1 MNEQGISNKFGVP
14 VSKTSPKERIR
25 ELMAMRNEWKLYRR
39 KCDATGKDI
48 ISAYAADAPFTIY
61 KNDIWW
67 GDTWDATQYGRD
79 FDFTRPFFEQFAEL
93 QKVVPREGTSVF
105 NSENC
110 DYNGHVRNSR
120 NCYLNGLAANCED
133 LLYSYWM
140 VNTKDTA
147 DSIFTNNS
155 TLCYECTHGENL
167 YDCIMVEESNGV
179 SESYFCYQMKG
190 CDHTMFSANLNNKS
204 YYLFNEPCTKEEFE
218 VAKKKYINGS
228 YQAFQEGVRQ
238 FEEIKSQTIR
248 RATNNVNCEDC
259 AGDHMLN
266 SRNCSD
272 GYEVKDSED
281 VYNTV
286 SAANSKDIY
295 SSYSAGWPA
304 CEEIYYCS
312 TTRGSMKCKFCY
324 YCWTSSDLTYC
335 ENCVSSKDS
344 FGCIG
349 LRQKKYCILNKQY
362 AKEEYEALVPRIIE
376 HMKNTGEWGE
386 YFPHSLSSFAYN
398 ETSANNFF
406 PLTKEEAIHRGW
418 RWKDE
423 EKQEFLPASVTSIPD
438 KIAEVNSSITKEVLA
453 CQNCKRN
460 YKIVPQELAFY
471 QKQSLPVPHYCHIC
485 RHMRRLSLE
494 NPMELFDG
502 HCNKCN
508 AVIKTTYK
516 PGHKEIVYCE
526 KCYLEA
532 VY

>member
-1 MNEQGISNKFGVP
+1 
-14 VSKTSPKERIR
+14 
-25 ELMAMRNEWKLYRR
+25 
-39 KCDATGKDI
+39 
-48 ISAYAADAPFTIY
+48 
-61 KNDIWW
+61 
-67 GDTWDATQYGRD
+67 
-79 FDFTRPFFEQFAEL
+79 
-93 QKVVPREGTSVF
+93 
-105 NSENC
+105 
-110 DYNGHVRNSR
+110 
-120 NCYLNGLAANCED
+120 
-133 LLYSYWM
+133 
-140 VNTKDTA
+140 
-147 DSIFTNNS
+147 
-155 TLCYECTHGENL
+155 
-167 YDCIMVEESNGV
+167 
-179 SESYFCYQMKG
+179 
-190 CDHTMFSANLNNKS
+190 
-204 YYLFNEPCTKEEFE
+204 
-218 VAKKKYINGS
+218 
-228 YQAFQEGVRQ
+228 
-238 FEEIKSQTIR
+238 
-248 RATNNVNCEDC
+248 
-259 AGDHMLN
+259 
-266 SRNCSD
+266 
-272 GYEVKDSED
+272 
-281 VYNTV
+281 
-286 SAANSKDIY
+286 
-295 SSYSAGWPA
+295 
-304 CEEIYYCS
+304 
-312 TTRGSMKCKFCY
+312 
-324 YCWTSSDLTYC
+324 WTSSDLTYC

-362 AKEEYEALVPRIIE
+362 TKEEYEALVPRIIE
-376 HMKNTGEWGE
+376 HMKTTGEWGE

-423 EKQEFLPASVTSIPD
+423 EKQEFLQASVTSIPD